1 MRPEEGELS
10 DRKLRICFLASEV
23 APYAKT
29 GGLADVAGALPAYLA
44 GRGHDV
50 RLFMPLHSKIDT
62 SRFDFTPVD
71 FLVNV
76 PVGLG
81 PHHFIF
87 SVFVSRMPGTALDVY
102 LLNCPELYH
111 RPGVYT
117 GEWDEHLRF
126 GLLQLGALACCQ
138 RMGFAPDILH
148 ANDWHTALAPLY
160 LKTVFDWD
168 RLFGG
173 TKTVLTIHN
182 IAYQGVFPA
191 DAVGNLGLSQYA
203 GLLFQQDLERGVV
216 NFLKTGIIYADAV
229 TTVSRTY
236 AREIRTE
243 AFGEGLDPLLR
254 ERGAAVVGIVNGVD
268 YSAWNPETDPLIP
281 HNYTID
287 DVGEGKRKNK
297 VHLLGELGLPVS
309 EGAPLLGIISRFTAQ
324 KGFDLVFDPLTEA
337 LRHLDLR
344 LAVLGTGE
352 SRYEDH
358 FHWLQRT
365 FPQKVCY
372 YRGYSE
378 PLAHLIE
385 AASDIFLMPSRFE
398 PCGLNQMYS
407 LKYGTA
413 PVVRKT
419 GGLADTVE
427 HFDPASGKG
436 TGFVFETFDPPG
448 FAWGLGRALAAYR
461 DPEALARLRLN
472 GMGKDYSWE
481 RQGAEYEELYAAL
494 VG

>member
-1 MRPEEGELS
+1 MRGG
-10 DRKLRICFLASEV
+10 KLEICFIASEV

-29 GGLADVAGALPAYLA
+29 GGLADVASALPAHLA

-50 RLFMPLHSKIDT
+50 RLFTPLYSTIDT

-71 FLVNV
+71 FLLNV
-76 PVGLG
+76 PAALG
-81 PHHFIF
+81 AHHFTF
-87 SVFVSRMPGTALDVY
+87 SVFVSRLPGTGLDVY
-102 LLNCPELYH
+102 FLNCPELYH
-111 RPGVYT
+111 RPSVYT

-138 RMGFAPDILH
+138 RMGFAPDVLH
-148 ANDWHTALAPLY
+148 CNDWHTALAPLY
-160 LKTVFDWD
+160 LKTVFGWD
-168 RLFGG
+168 RLFAR

-191 DAVGNLGLSQYA
+191 DVVGNLGLSDYA
-203 GLLFQQDLERGVV
+203 ALFFQEDLARGVV
-216 NFLKTGIIYADAV
+216 NFMKTGILYADVV

-236 AREIRTE
+236 AREIRTA

-268 YSAWNPETDPLIP
+268 YGTWDPETDPLIP
-281 HNYTID
+281 YNYTIEGA
-287 DVGEGKRKNK
+287 GEGKRKNK
-297 VHLLGELGLPVS
+297 VHLLGELGLAVS
-309 EGAPLLGIISRFTAQ
+309 EEAPLVGVISRLTAQ
-324 KGFDLVFDPLTEA
+324 KGFDLTFEPLPEA

-344 LAVLGTGE
+344 LAILGSGE
-352 SRYEDH
+352 GRYEDH
-358 FHWLQRT
+358 FYWLQRT
-365 FPQKVCY
+365 FPRKVCFF
-372 YRGYSE
+372 RGYNE
-378 PLAHLIE
+378 PLAHRIE

-407 LKYGTA
+407 LRYGTA

-427 HFDPASGKG
+427 PFDPATGEG

-448 FAWGLGRALAAYR
+448 FAWALARALAAYR
-461 DPEALARLRLN
+461 DREAWARLREN
-472 GMGKDYSWE
+472 GMKKDYSWD
-481 RQGAEYEELYAAL
+481 RQVAEYEKLYAAL
-494 VG
+494 VE

>member
-1 MRPEEGELS
+1 MSDQRLS
-10 DRKLRICFLASEV
+10 ICFIASEV

-29 GGLADVAGALPAYLA
+29 GGLADVASALPAYLA

-50 RLFMPLHSKIDT
+50 RLFMPLHATIDT
-62 SRFDFTPVD
+62 SKYDFTPVD
-71 FLVNV
+71 FLANV
-76 PVGLG
+76 PLALG
-81 PHHFIF
+81 TYHFTF
-87 SVFVSRMPGTALDVY
+87 SVFVSRMPGTELDVY
-102 LLNCPELYH
+102 FLNCPELYH
-111 RPGVYT
+111 RPSVYT

-138 RMGFAPDILH
+138 RMGFAPDVLH
-148 ANDWHTALAPLY
+148 CNDWHTALAPLY
-160 LKTVFDWD
+160 LKAVFDWD
-168 RLFGG
+168 RLFAR
-173 TKTVLTIHN
+173 TKSVLTIHN

-191 DAVGNLGLSQYA
+191 EVVPNLGLA
-203 GLLFQQDLERGVV
+203 DHAALLFQKDLERGAV
-216 NFLKTGIIYADAV
+216 NFMKTGILYADAI

-243 AFGEGLDPLLR
+243 EFGEGLDPLLR

-268 YSAWNPETDPLIP
+268 YGTWNPKTDPLIP
-281 HNYTID
+281 YNYSIRD
-287 DVGEGKRKNK
+287 AGRGKRKNK
-297 VHLLGELGLPVS
+297 VHLLGELGLSVS
-309 EGAPLLGIISRFTAQ
+309 EEAPLLGIVSRLTAQ
-324 KGFDLVFDPLTEA
+324 KGFDLTFDPLPEA

-344 LAVLGTGE
+344 LAVLGSGE
-352 SRYEDH
+352 TRYEDH
-358 FHWLQRT
+358 FQWLQRT

-372 YRGYSE
+372 YRGYNE

-385 AASDIFLMPSRFE
+385 AASDVFLMPSRFE

-407 LKYGTA
+407 LKYGTP

-427 HFDPASGKG
+427 HFDGATGEG

-448 FAWGLGRALAAYR
+448 FAWGLRQALAAYR
-461 DPEALARLRLN
+461 DQKAWSRLRKN
-472 GMGKDYSWE
+472 GMAKDYSWE
-481 RQGAEYEELYAAL
+481 RQGAEYEKLYAAL